1 MSRSRDRLTAAD
13 VTGAWAI
20 LPTPATAGA
29 SDWRNQNTVDLDET
43 ARAIDRLIDAGI
55 DGILTLGTFGECATL
70 TWDEK
75 RAFMATCVEA
85 ARGRVPVFGGTTA
98 LNTREAIRQTA
109 AAHDLGLDGTML
121 GPPMWCQVDIPT
133 AVQFYRDVAEAC
145 PQMAICV
152 YANPSAFKF
161 MFPRPFW
168 EQVAQIPQVVSCKYL
183 GIGMLLN
190 DLSVTR
196 GRIRFL
202 PIDVDYYGA
211 ARMAPDDCNA
221 FWTSCAVNGPASVI
235 RLRDSVATA
244 KRTGDWSAAK
254 EVADAMRAAE
264 AGFFP
269 NGDFN
274 EFSKYNIGLEKAR
287 MNAAGWMNAGPCRP
301 PYHLVPEAYLEGARR
316 SGRAWAA
323 LHERY
328 NKPGAPVVASAKSKV
343 G

>member
-1 MSRSRDRLTAAD
+1 MTVQRNRLTAAD

-20 LPTPATAGA
+20 LPTPAREGA
-29 SDWRNQNTVDLDET
+29 SDWRNEDTVDLDET
-43 ARAIDRLIDAGI
+43 ARAIDALIKAGVN
-55 DGILTLGTFGECATL
+55 GILTLGTFGECATL
-70 TWDEK
+70 TWEEK
-75 RAFMATCVEA
+75 RAFMATCAEA
-85 ARGRVPVFGGTTA
+85 AAGRVPVFGGTTS
-98 LNTREAIRQTA
+98 LNTRESVRQTA

-121 GPPMWCQVDIPT
+121 GPPMWCQVDLPT
-133 AVQFYRDVAEAC
+133 AIQFYRDVAEAC

-152 YANPSAFKF
+152 YANPAAFKF

-168 EQVAQIPQVVSCKYL
+168 EQVAKIPQVVSCKYL

-190 DLSVTR
+190 DLAVTE

-211 ARMAPDDCNA
+211 ARMAPDDCTA

-235 RLRDSVATA
+235 RLRDDVAAA
-244 KRTGDWSAAK
+244 KQSGNWSAAK
-254 EVADAMRAAE
+254 EVADAMRSAE

-287 MNAAGWMNAGPCRP
+287 INAAGWMKAGPCRP
-301 PYHLVPEAYLEGARR
+301 PYHFIPDAYLEGARR

-328 NKPGAPVVASAKSKV
+328 SVRSLPAAANA
-343 G
+343 